1 MTTELNPGE
10 LTGKVALVTGASR
23 GIGAAIAEQLAA
35 AGAIVVGTA
44 TSANGAA
51 AIDARLAPLG
61 GAGMS
66 LDVTDVA
73 QIDTVLAD
81 IETRF
86 GPVSILVNNAGITRD
101 TLLLR
106 MKEDDWS

>member
-1 MTTELNPGE
+1 MTTELTPGE

-73 QIDTVLAD
+73 ALP
-81 IETRF
+81 
-86 GPVSILVNNAGITRD
+86 GGAGGACRGAVAGRASGD
-101 TLLLR
+101 
-106 MKEDDWS
+106 